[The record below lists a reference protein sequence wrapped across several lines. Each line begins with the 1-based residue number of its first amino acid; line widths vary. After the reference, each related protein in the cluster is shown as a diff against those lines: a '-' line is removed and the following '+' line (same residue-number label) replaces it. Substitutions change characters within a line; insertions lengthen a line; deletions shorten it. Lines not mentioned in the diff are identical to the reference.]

1 MIMNNGIEQIGTY
14 SKTRLNTTSQYL
26 LPIFKDFTILQLLI
40 LTVIVWISGVII
52 QTLIERY
59 IFKHTGTDTN
69 KDKNNTEIKNSPRI
83 SRKKLFILK
92 LFTVIIATIICFAC
106 ICFFQG
112 IYLAKVAKLHGH
124 ESIKTMSIQNIYD
137 NIEKLPVENKLPTD
151 LKNKLII
158 YYKFGCGDC
167 ESIHNELQEMLHEH
181 KDVYV
186 IYTRSKQGKELR
198 KTYPVE
204 KVPSGMYIQSDGT
217 NVTLPLY
224 SENAD
229 KEPVL
234 DRQNLNTLLKLFQ
247 AGT

>member
-1 MIMNNGIEQIGTY
+1 MNNGMEQIGTY
-14 SKTRLNTTSQYL
+14 SQSRLNTTSQYL
-26 LPIFKDFTILQLLI
+26 LPIFKNLTILQLLI
-40 LTVIVWISGVII
+40 LMAIIWISGVII

-59 IFKHTGTDTN
+59 IFKHTSTDTN
-69 KDKNNTEIKNSPRI
+69 KNNTEIKNSPRI

-112 IYLAKVAKLHGH
+112 IHLTKIAKLHGH
-124 ESIKTMSIQNIYD
+124 ESIKTMTIQNIYD
-137 NIEKLPVENKLPTD
+137 NIEKLPIENKLPEN

-167 ESIHNELQEMLHEH
+167 ESIHNELQEVLHEY
-181 KDVYV
+181 KDVYI

-234 DRQNLNTLLKLFQ
+234 DRQNLDTLLKLFQ